1 MNKNKS
7 NKVKMNKFKIL
18 EVAFLAGMTMS
29 YAQNSQ
35 AKKEIDIEN
44 TKDAKVTLK
53 SIVSQIHLR
62 KTFPFR

>member
-35 AKKEIDIEN
+35 AKK
-44 TKDAKVTLK
+44 K
-53 SIVSQIHLR
+53 STPKIPKMLR
-62 KTFPFR
+62 